1 MSGRWRGQ
9 GGLRTDVHSRAGGV
23 TVALRGELDLHEARG
38 LEEIWRKLGE
48 RGDLDVVVLD
58 LSDLDL
64 IDSSGIAFVLHVHG
78 DCRRQGRDIVIV
90 RPPEPV
96 LHRFEATGIAE
107 HLEMV
112 DRAP

>member
-1 MSGRWRGQ
+1 VPGRRGQ
-9 GGLRTDVHSRAGGV
+9 LRTDVHQREGRV

-38 LEEIWRKLGE
+38 VQEIWHDLVARE
-48 RGDLDVVVLD
+48 DLDVVVLD
-58 LSDLDL
+58 LSDLEL

-78 DCRRQGRDIVIV
+78 DCRRHGRDLVIV
-90 RPPEPV
+90 RPPEAV